1 MVTITTV
8 GYGDIVPITPLER
21 IITILVIIIG
31 SGIFAVYSS
40 ALANLF
46 SDLVKKDIIQ
56 KGKLENFEKCG
67 EIYNFSRELKDNYIA
82 LIEKG
87 RSGLD
92 QIHDYKIDKIID
104 FFLPTNLRLELIHFL
119 YKDAIS
125 IVPIFQNR
133 EARFYLD
140 FLVKFK
146 PQFYRKG
153 SYIV

>member
-1 MVTITTV
+1 MTHIQRQAGLQLKNYLTEGFAIKYLTSLYWTMVTITTV

-67 EIYNFSRELKDNYIA
+67 EIYNFSREL
-82 LIEKG
+82 
-87 RSGLD
+87 
-92 QIHDYKIDKIID
+92 
-104 FFLPTNLRLELIHFL
+104 
-119 YKDAIS
+119 
-125 IVPIFQNR
+125 
-133 EARFYLD
+133 
-140 FLVKFK
+140 
-146 PQFYRKG
+146 
-153 SYIV
+153 